1 MGATMLLSGQRPK
14 PGHALPPSE
23 RNCLPAG
30 LPAGVIRAAFPRRPG
45 AGRGRPRL
53 RRARPTPTPPPPQP
67 KRPSVCGNLDPRVE
81 DRGPSTAC
89 VPGTQTRPEAL
100 RTLQKDPGLV
110 CAENVP
116 LPSLP
121 GSQRQTGLARCC
133 GGGLANEFLR
143 EAGGA
148 EELEESSPGR
158 SRRPARTRTASPPH
172 SRPCE
177 PRGASEQADPRTR
190 PPGTGWS
197 RTAHAPQPRPAEAV
211 APGSALRAALIS
223 DCPPAPG
230 RRRRCRVGRG

>member
-1 MGATMLLSGQRPK
+1 MLLSGQRPK

-148 EELEESSPGR
+148 EELVFLCFLQCQDKICFFFILINIRLTPIPGIL
-158 SRRPARTRTASPPH
+158 
-172 SRPCE
+172 
-177 PRGASEQADPRTR
+177 QACN
-190 PPGTGWS
+190 
-197 RTAHAPQPRPAEAV
+197 V
-211 APGSALRAALIS
+211 Y
-223 DCPPAPG
+223 
-230 RRRRCRVGRG
+230 